1 MARRKDHTREEL
13 TTLAIKCGQQ
23 LVAAEGPSALTARN
37 VAKMMGYTP
46 GTLYNI
52 FDNIDG
58 LAAAINI
65 QSMNAF
71 AAGIEEILRHN
82 AKPKKRLRLISKAY
96 LTFQQEEPYL
106 WTLLFA
112 TPLNSD
118 TEAYREAVHRIFDQV
133 AEALKPLSG
142 SAKAARQDAK
152 ILWSTLHGIC
162 LLNEHGKLDV
172 STTDAPEELV
182 KRFLDQFLNK

>member
-13 TTLAIKCGQQ
+13 TALATKCGQQ
-23 LVAAEGPSALTARN
+23 LVVAEGSSALTARN
-37 VAKMMGYTP
+37 VAKMMGYTA

-52 FDNIDG
+52 FENIDG

-65 QSMNAF
+65 QSMDSF
-71 AAGIEEILRHN
+71 AEGIEEILRHN

-96 LTFQQEEPYL
+96 LTFQEEEPYL
-106 WTLLFA
+106 WALLFA
-112 TPLNSD
+112 TPINSD
-118 TEAYREAVHRIFDQV
+118 SDAYRQAVHRIFDQV
-133 AEALKPLSG
+133 AEALQPLSG

-162 LLNEHGKLDV
+162 LLKEHGKLDV
-172 STTDAPEELV
+172 STTDTPEELV
-182 KRFLDQFLNK
+182 KRFLDQFLQK